1 MSCFRGPSIYP
12 SLQKVAERQSFQPAL
27 SVYLKRYLLNRRL
40 QWIEHIPRSSFSRP
54 LARQKRVKYTHIPKK
69 LWNFLCET
77 FGTSMSTSATTMSS
91 SQDYAFPQTKLK
103 QQLKDLSRQPLVLV
117 ACGSFSPIT
126 YLHLRMFEMA
136 SDYVRLNTNF
146 ELVGCYLSPVA
157 DAYKKKG
164 LAPAP
169 NRYVRLLPG

>member
-1 MSCFRGPSIYP
+1 MFYFRLHSIHP
-12 SLQKVAERQSFQPAL
+12 SLRKVAARQSFQPGS
-27 SVYLKRYLLNRRL
+27 SVYSKRYTSKQRLL
-40 QWIEHIPRSSFSRP
+40 WIKQLSYSSYSKP
-54 LARQKRVKYTHIPKK
+54 VAR
-69 LWNFLCET
+69 LCET
-77 FGTSMSTSATTMSS
+77 FRTNMSTSAAEMSS
-91 SQDYAFPQTKLK
+91 SQDYTFPRTKLK
-103 QQLKDLSRQPLVLV
+103 QKLKDPSRQPLVLV

-136 SDYVRLNTNF
+136 SDYVRLNTKF

-169 NRYVRLLPG
+169 NRYVSLLSAQSQVY